1 MKYQDSKTDNDS
13 VSKNKY
19 NDNSQI
25 QHYIGLMRNADK
37 VMENKGLIDNKK
49 ALKEEIGKG
58 NNW

>member
-13 VSKNKY
+13 VSKNNYK
-19 NDNSQI
+19 DNSQI